1 MSLNNPE
8 EIFITLR
15 EMMCELFELDEERIQ
30 LDTKLYEELE
40 IDSIDAVDLMEKIK
54 RLTGKKVSPDDF
66 KTVRTI
72 RDVVDTIEK
81 LLNS

>member
-1 MSLNNPE
+1 MSLNTPE
-8 EIFITLR
+8 EIFQTLR
-15 EMMCELFELDEERIQ
+15 EMMCELFELDEDRIQ

-81 LLNS
+81 LVKS

>member
-1 MSLNNPE
+1 MSLNTPE
-8 EIFITLR
+8 EIFQTLR
-15 EMMCELFELDEERIQ
+15 DMMCELFELDEERIQ
-30 LDTKLYEELE
+30 LDTRLYEELE

-81 LLNS
+81 LVKS

>member
-1 MSLNNPE
+1 MSLSTPD
-8 EIFITLR
+8 EIFLTLR
-15 EMMCELFELDEERIQ
+15 EIMCDLFELDESRIQ
-30 LDTKLYEELE
+30 LDTRLYDELE

-81 LLNS
+81 LVNS

>member
-1 MSLNNPE
+1 
-8 EIFITLR
+8 
-15 EMMCELFELDEERIQ
+15 MMCELFELDEERIQ

>member
-1 MSLNNPE
+1 MSLNTPD
-8 EIFITLR
+8 EIFLTLR
-15 EMMCELFELDEERIQ
+15 EMMCELFELDEDRIQ

-81 LLNS
+81 LVKS

>member
-1 MSLNNPE
+1 MSLNTPE